1 MRSDTVMTEVLP
13 RVIDSDAVLARVSPI
28 ALIDAMEI
36 KHLEDYETIG
46 RLHTPISRDD
56 RPGAE
61 LLIWAGARAD
71 GSMGAKIVSISP
83 DNGRLSTPAPTVHS
97 AFALVDRLDGHFRS
111 FIVGESFTRCKTAA
125 DSALAAR
132 YLAPAK
138 PTKLVVLGAGAQAR
152 THLKYLH
159 AVCPTIERIDV
170 WNRNRSRAGR
180 LVDERF
186 LPVSFHVS
194 NDLEASVADAD
205 IVVCLTSSSTPVL
218 DGKWLKDGCHVDLVG
233 GFTPDMRETNDA
245 AILRSSVFVDHL
257 GLTAE
262 HCGDIFQPLKNGTLD
277 ISNIRGDLFDLCRK
291 EVSGRRSP
299 QEITLFKNGGGG
311 HLDLMVAEWLSE
323 SLR

>member
-1 MRSDTVMTEVLP
+1 MTAALP
-13 RVIDSDAVLARVSPI
+13 RVIDSDSVLARISPI
-28 ALIDAMEI
+28 ALIDALEK
-36 KHLEDYETIG
+36 KHLEGYETVG

-56 RPGAE
+56 RSSAE

-71 GSMGAKIVSISP
+71 GSMGAKVVSISP
-83 DNGRLSTPAPTVHS
+83 DNGQLSTPSPTVHS
-97 AFALVDRLDGHFRS
+97 AFALVDRMDGRFKC

-132 YLAPAK
+132 YLAPVN

-152 THLKYLH
+152 THLTYLH

-170 WNRNRSRAGR
+170 WNRNRSRAEQLIG
-180 LVDERF
+180 ERF
-186 LPVSFHVS
+186 LPVNFHVS
-194 NDLEASVADAD
+194 DDLEASVAGAD
-205 IVVCLTSSSTPVL
+205 IVVCLMSSSTPVL
-218 DGKWLKDGCHVDLVG
+218 DGKWLKLGCHVDLVG

-257 GLTAE
+257 RLTAE
-262 HCGDIFQPLKNGTLD
+262 HCGDIAQPLKNGT
-277 ISNIRGDLFDLCRK
+277 ITMSEIRGDLFDLCRK
-291 EVSGRRSP
+291 EVSGRRAP

-323 SLR
+323 SFR

>member
-1 MRSDTVMTEVLP
+1 MTEALP
-13 RVIDSDAVLARVSPI
+13 RVIDSDSVLARISPL
-28 ALIDAMEI
+28 ALIDALEK
-36 KHLEDYETIG
+36 KHLEGYETIG
-46 RLHTPISRDD
+46 RLYTPFSRDD
-56 RPGAE
+56 RPSAE

-83 DNGRLSTPAPTVHS
+83 DNGQLSKPSPTVHS
-97 AFALVDRLDGHFRS
+97 AFALVDRLDGRFRS

-132 YLAPAK
+132 YLAPVN

-152 THLKYLH
+152 THLTYMH

-170 WNRNRSRAGR
+170 WNRNRSRAEQ
-180 LVDERF
+180 LVEEHF
-186 LPVSFHVS
+186 LPVNFQVS
-194 NDLEASVADAD
+194 DDLEASVAGAD

-218 DGKWLKDGCHVDLVG
+218 DGKWLKLGCHVDLVG

-245 AILRSSVFVDHL
+245 AILRSSVFVDHR

-262 HCGDIFQPLKNGTLD
+262 HCGDIFQSLSNGTIVMSD
-277 ISNIRGDLFDLCRK
+277 IRGDLFDLCRK
-291 EVSGRRSP
+291 EVPGRRDP
-299 QEITLFKNGGGG
+299 TEITLFKNGGGG

-323 SLR
+323 SFR

>member
-1 MRSDTVMTEVLP
+1 MTAALP
-13 RVIDSDAVLARVSPI
+13 RVIDSDSVLARISPI
-28 ALIDAMEI
+28 ALIDALEK
-36 KHLEDYETIG
+36 KHLEGYETVG

-56 RPGAE
+56 RSSAE

-83 DNGRLSTPAPTVHS
+83 DNGQLSTPSPTVHS
-97 AFALVDRLDGHFRS
+97 AFALVDRMDGRFKC

-132 YLAPAK
+132 YLAPVN

-152 THLKYLH
+152 THLTYLH

-170 WNRNRSRAGR
+170 WNRNRSRAEQLIG
-180 LVDERF
+180 ERF
-186 LPVSFHVS
+186 LPVNFHVS
-194 NDLEASVADAD
+194 DDLEASVAGAD
-205 IVVCLTSSSTPVL
+205 IVVCLMSSSTPVL
-218 DGKWLKDGCHVDLVG
+218 DGKWLKLGCHVDLVG

-257 GLTAE
+257 RLTAE
-262 HCGDIFQPLKNGTLD
+262 HCGDIAQPLKNGT
-277 ISNIRGDLFDLCRK
+277 ITMSEIRGDLFDLCRK
-291 EVSGRRSP
+291 EVPGRRDP

-323 SLR
+323 SFR

>member
-1 MRSDTVMTEVLP
+1 MTEALP
-13 RVIDSDAVLARVSPI
+13 RVIDSDSVLARISPL
-28 ALIDAMEI
+28 ALIDALEK
-36 KHLEDYETIG
+36 KHLEGYETIG
-46 RLHTPISRDD
+46 RLYTPFSRDD
-56 RPGAE
+56 RPSAE

-83 DNGRLSTPAPTVHS
+83 DNGQLSKPSPTVHS
-97 AFALVDRLDGHFRS
+97 AFALVDRLDGRFRS

-132 YLAPAK
+132 YLAPVN

-152 THLKYLH
+152 THLTYMH

-170 WNRNRSRAGR
+170 WNRNRSRAEQ
-180 LVDERF
+180 LVEEHF
-186 LPVSFHVS
+186 LPVNFQVS
-194 NDLEASVADAD
+194 DDLEASVGGAD

-218 DGKWLKDGCHVDLVG
+218 DGKWLKLGCHVDLVG

-245 AILRSSVFVDHL
+245 AILRSSVFVDHR

-262 HCGDIFQPLKNGTLD
+262 HCGDIFQSLSNGTIVMSD
-277 ISNIRGDLFDLCRK
+277 IRGDLFDLCRK
-291 EVSGRRSP
+291 EVLGRRDP
-299 QEITLFKNGGGG
+299 TEITLFKNGGGG

-323 SLR
+323 SFR

>member
-1 MRSDTVMTEVLP
+1 MTEALP
-13 RVIDSDAVLARVSPI
+13 RVIDSDSVLARVSPI
-28 ALIDAMEI
+28 ALIDAMEK
-36 KHLEDYETIG
+36 KHLEEYETIG
-46 RLHTPISRDD
+46 RLHTPISRNN
-56 RPGAE
+56 RPSAE

-83 DNGRLSTPAPTVHS
+83 DNSQLSKPSPTVHS
-97 AFALVDRLDGHFRS
+97 AFALVDRVDGRFRS

-132 YLAPAK
+132 YLAPVN

-152 THLKYLH
+152 THLTYLH

-170 WNRNRSRAGR
+170 WNRNRSRAEQ
-180 LVDERF
+180 LIEERF
-186 LPVSFHVS
+186 LPVNFQVS
-194 NDLEASVADAD
+194 NDLEASVAGAD
-205 IVVCLTSSSTPVL
+205 IVVCLTSSPTPVL
-218 DGKWLKDGCHVDLVG
+218 DGRWLKFGCHVDLVG

-262 HCGDIFQPLKNGTLD
+262 HCGDIVQPLKNGTLTLSD
-277 ISNIRGDLFDLCRK
+277 IRGDLFDLCRK
-291 EVSGRRSP
+291 EVPGRRDP

-311 HLDLMVAEWLSE
+311 HLDLMMAEWLSE
-323 SLR
+323 SFR

>member
-1 MRSDTVMTEVLP
+1 MTEALP
-13 RVIDSDAVLARVSPI
+13 RVIDSDSVLARVSPL
-28 ALIDAMEI
+28 ALIDALEK
-36 KHLEDYETIG
+36 KHQEDYETIG
-46 RLHTPISRDD
+46 RLYTAVSRVD
-56 RPGAE
+56 RPSAE

-83 DNGRLSTPAPTVHS
+83 DNGQLSKPSPTVHS
-97 AFALVDRLDGHFRS
+97 AFALVDRVEGCFRS

-132 YLAPAK
+132 YLAPVN

-152 THLKYLH
+152 THLTYLH

-170 WNRNRSRAGR
+170 WNRNRSRAEQ
-180 LVDERF
+180 LIEERF
-186 LPVSFHVS
+186 LSVNFQVS

-205 IVVCLTSSSTPVL
+205 IVVCLTSSFTPVL
-218 DGKWLKDGCHVDLVG
+218 DGKWLKLGCHVDLVG

-262 HCGDIFQPLKNGTLD
+262 HCGDIVQPLKNGTITLSD
-277 ISNIRGDLFDLCRK
+277 IRGDLFDLCRK
-291 EVSGRRSP
+291 EVPGRRDP

-323 SLR
+323 SFR

>member
-1 MRSDTVMTEVLP
+1 MTEALP
-13 RVIDSDAVLARVSPI
+13 RVIDSDSVLARVSPL
-28 ALIDAMEI
+28 ALIDALEK
-36 KHLEDYETIG
+36 KHQEDYETIG
-46 RLHTPISRDD
+46 RLYTAVSRVD
-56 RPGAE
+56 RPSAE

-83 DNGRLSTPAPTVHS
+83 DNGQLSKPSPTVHS
-97 AFALVDRLDGHFRS
+97 AFALVDRVEGRFRS

-132 YLAPAK
+132 YLAPVN

-152 THLKYLH
+152 THLTYLH

-170 WNRNRSRAGR
+170 WNRNRSRAEQ
-180 LVDERF
+180 LIEERF
-186 LPVSFHVS
+186 LSVNFQVS

-205 IVVCLTSSSTPVL
+205 IVVCLTSSFTPVL
-218 DGKWLKDGCHVDLVG
+218 DGKWLKLGCHVDLVG

-262 HCGDIFQPLKNGTLD
+262 HCGDIVQPLKNGTITLSD
-277 ISNIRGDLFDLCRK
+277 IRGDLFDLCRK
-291 EVSGRRSP
+291 EVPGRRDP

-323 SLR
+323 SFR

>member
-1 MRSDTVMTEVLP
+1 MTEALP
-13 RVIDSDAVLARVSPI
+13 RVIDSDSVLARVFPL
-28 ALIDAMEI
+28 ALIDAMEK
-36 KHLEDYETIG
+36 KHLEGYEAIG

-56 RPGAE
+56 RPSAE
-61 LLIWAGARAD
+61 LLIWAGARTD

-83 DNGRLSTPAPTVHS
+83 DNGQLNKASPTVHS
-97 AFALVDRLDGHFRS
+97 AFALVDRMDGRFRS

-132 YLAPAK
+132 YLAPVN

-152 THLKYLH
+152 THLTYLH

-170 WNRNRSRAGR
+170 WNRDRSRAEQ
-180 LVDERF
+180 LIEERF
-186 LPVSFHVS
+186 LPVNFHVS
-194 NDLEASVADAD
+194 NDLEASVAGAD

-218 DGKWLKDGCHVDLVG
+218 DGKWLKLGCHVDLVG

-245 AILRSSVFVDHL
+245 AIVRSSVFVDHL
-257 GLTAE
+257 RLTAE
-262 HCGDIFQPLKNGTLD
+262 HCGDIVQPLKNGTITMSD
-277 ISNIRGDLFDLCRK
+277 IRGDLFDLCRK
-291 EVSGRRSP
+291 EVPGRRGP

-323 SLR
+323 SFR

>member
-1 MRSDTVMTEVLP
+1 MTDSLP
-13 RVIDSDAVLARVSPI
+13 CVIDSDSVLARVSPI
-28 ALIDAMEI
+28 ALVDALER
-36 KHLEDYETIG
+36 KHREEYETIG
-46 RLHTPISRDD
+46 RLHAPISRDD
-56 RPGAE
+56 RTSAE

-71 GSMGAKIVSISP
+71 GSMGVKIVSISP
-83 DNGRLSTPAPTVHS
+83 DNGQLSTPSPTFHS
-97 AFALVDRLDGHFRS
+97 AFALVDRRDGRFRS

-132 YLAPAK
+132 YLAPDEPK
-138 PTKLVVLGAGAQAR
+138 KLVVLGAGAQAR

-170 WNRNRSRAGR
+170 WNRNFSKAKQLAEER
-180 LVDERF
+180 L
-186 LPVSFHVS
+186 LPVDFRVS
-194 NDLEASVADAD
+194 DDLEESVAGAD

-262 HCGDIFQPLKNGTLD
+262 HCGDIFQPLKNGTIALSD
-277 ISNIRGDLFDLCRK
+277 IQGDLFDLCRQ
-291 EVSGRRSP
+291 EIPGRHGPR
-299 QEITLFKNGGGG
+299 EITLFKNGGGG
-311 HLDLMVAEWLSE
+311 HLDLMVAEWLCE
-323 SLR
+323 SLC

>member
-1 MRSDTVMTEVLP
+1 MTEALP
-13 RVIDSDAVLARVSPI
+13 RVIDSDSVLSRISPL
-28 ALIDAMEI
+28 ALIDAMEK
-36 KHLEDYETIG
+36 KHQEDYQSIG
-46 RLHTPISRDD
+46 RLYTAVSRVD
-56 RPGAE
+56 RPSAE
-61 LLIWAGARAD
+61 LLIWAGARTD
-71 GSMGAKIVSISP
+71 GSMGAKIVAISP
-83 DNGRLSTPAPTVHS
+83 DNGQLSKPSPTVHS
-97 AFALVDRLDGHFRS
+97 AFALVDRQDGRFRS

-132 YLAPAK
+132 YLAPVN

-152 THLKYLH
+152 IHLTYLH

-170 WNRNRSRAGR
+170 WNRNRSRAEQLIEER
-180 LVDERF
+180 L
-186 LPVSFHVS
+186 LPVDFQGS
-194 NDLEASVADAD
+194 NDIEASVSGAD

-218 DGKWLKDGCHVDLVG
+218 DGKWLKHGCHVDLVG

-262 HCGDIFQPLKNGTLD
+262 HCGDIVEPLKNGTITLSD
-277 ISNIRGDLFDLCRK
+277 IRGDLFDLCRK
-291 EVSGRRSP
+291 EVPGRGDP

-323 SLR
+323 SFR